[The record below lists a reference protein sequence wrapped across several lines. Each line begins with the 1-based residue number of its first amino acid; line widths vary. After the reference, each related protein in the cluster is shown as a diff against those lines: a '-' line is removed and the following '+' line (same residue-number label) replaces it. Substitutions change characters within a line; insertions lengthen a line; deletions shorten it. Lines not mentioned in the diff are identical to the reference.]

1 MIPEI
6 SNFET
11 EMNRGFLSILVLA
24 LLEKDM
30 YGYAMVRTIGDLGYE
45 VEENTLY
52 PLLRRL
58 EKNGWIKS
66 KWNVG
71 EDRPRKFYSLTDA
84 GRALRA
90 ELLGIWKKQEEIL
103 SEIKSHILEKAE
115 QEHGEVTETSLD
127 KVIAAYGPARRVAE
141 KYLDGHSIIAPAFKR
156 HLFRYTSFLFAVHF
170 LITAVAV
177 IFTKSFL
184 VFPFLYVPRMGVF
197 EALFYLPT
205 AFLFDLGLV
214 TLILYFIT
222 IGVVVDF
229 IKSLVLSGRKNE
241 KPSISRR

>member
-1 MIPEI
+1 MNPEI

-71 EDRPRKFYSLTDA
+71 KDRPRKFYAITDD
-84 GRALRA
+84 GRDLRA
-90 ELLGIWKKQEEIL
+90 ELLGIWKKQDEIL
-103 SEIKSHILEKAE
+103 EHLMEEKN
-115 QEHGEVTETSLD
+115 HV
-127 KVIAAYGPARRVAE
+127 
-141 KYLDGHSIIAPAFKR
+141 
-156 HLFRYTSFLFAVHF
+156 
-170 LITAVAV
+170 
-177 IFTKSFL
+177 
-184 VFPFLYVPRMGVF
+184 
-197 EALFYLPT
+197 
-205 AFLFDLGLV
+205 
-214 TLILYFIT
+214 
-222 IGVVVDF
+222 
-229 IKSLVLSGRKNE
+229 
-241 KPSISRR
+241 